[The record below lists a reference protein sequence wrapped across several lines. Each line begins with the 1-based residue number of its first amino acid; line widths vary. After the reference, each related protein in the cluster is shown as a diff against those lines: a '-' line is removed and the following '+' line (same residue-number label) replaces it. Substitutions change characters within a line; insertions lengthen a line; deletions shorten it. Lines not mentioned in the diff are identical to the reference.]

1 VKHEMSTTA
10 AGRFIARFRSRRTLL
25 RLPVMSETFDRSIEV
40 NERVSQADARRRFAD
55 MCAPFRADL
64 YRFVFW
70 LCRDRALTE
79 DVLQETLLRA
89 WKSIDT
95 LDDPAAVRPWLL
107 TIARRELARMFER
120 KRLPTVDIDALAES
134 SDSGLSFSES
144 HELEDMRRA
153 IFKLDVAY
161 REPLVMQVLLGF
173 TTEEIAR
180 HLQLSTPAVL
190 TRLFRARQ
198 LLRKQLLGAADGE
211 GAGA

>member
-1 VKHEMSTTA
+1 M
-10 AGRFIARFRSRRTLL
+10 F
-25 RLPVMSETFDRSIEV
+25 ETFDRSIEV
-40 NERVSQADARRRFAD
+40 NQRVSQADARRRFAG

-89 WKSIDT
+89 WKSIDS
-95 LDDPAAVRPWLL
+95 LADPAAVRPWLL

-134 SDSGLSFSES
+134 RDTGLSVSES

-161 REPLVMQVLLGF
+161 REPLIMQVLLGF

-198 LLRKQLLGAADGE
+198 VLRKQLLGAADGE
-211 GAGA
+211 SADA